1 VADSGTGVTLET
13 RPGGYALDVPA
24 ERLDAARF
32 ERLCAQAATEMD
44 ASTRLALL
52 DEALGL
58 WRGAPLGEFAGS
70 AWADVE
76 ATRLEAVRLEA
87 LQHRIEARLD
97 VGHDSEAIP
106 ELERL
111 VGEHRPLLRE
121 SGGYLNRLAQGA
133 LERRPEKQQRRC
145 IA

>member
-1 VADSGTGVTLET
+1 
-13 RPGGYALDVPA
+13 
-24 ERLDAARF
+24 
-32 ERLCAQAATEMD
+32 MD

-76 ATRLEAVRLEA
+76 ATRLEVVRLEA
-87 LQHRIEARLD
+87 LQHRIDARLD
-97 VGHDSEAIP
+97 VGHDAEAIP

-111 VGEHRPLLRE
+111 VGEHGVREHFWAQLMVAYYRSGRQADALRAYQRARSLLADE
-121 SGGYLNRLAQGA
+121 LGVEPGAALQGLGA
-133 LERRPEKQQRRC
+133 PDP
-145 IA
+145 